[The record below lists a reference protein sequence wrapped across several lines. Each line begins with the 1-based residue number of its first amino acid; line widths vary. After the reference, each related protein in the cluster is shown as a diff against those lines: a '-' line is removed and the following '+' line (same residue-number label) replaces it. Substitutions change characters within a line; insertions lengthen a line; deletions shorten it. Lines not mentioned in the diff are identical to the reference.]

1 MSILGNN
8 TQATIGYAKQILS
21 DIDDASMCERPA
33 GLNHPAWL
41 LTHLATTADY
51 AAGLLGG
58 KGICPSS
65 WNEIGNPQK
74 PLSTNRADYPS
85 KDELI
90 GTFEAA
96 FKNASELYEKTSD
109 AELSKP
115 QKLGFYETEL
125 PTVGD
130 MATFLII
137 AHTNLHLGQL
147 SAWRRATG
155 KAPLF

>member
-1 MSILGNN
+1 MSTIGSN
-8 TQATIGYAKQILS
+8 TRATIGYAKQILN
-21 DIDDASMCERPA
+21 DVEDAQMCDQPM

-51 AAGLLGG
+51 AASLLGG
-58 KGICPSS
+58 AGVCPSS
-65 WNEIGNPQK
+65 WNELADPK
-74 PLSTNRADYPS
+74 RPLSSNRADYPT
-85 KDELI
+85 KTDLI
-90 GTFEAA
+90 KTFEAA
-96 FKNASELYEKTSD
+96 FLNASELYEKST
-109 AELSKP
+109 AEVLASP
-115 QKLGFYETEL
+115 QKLGFFEAEL

-137 AHTNLHLGQL
+137 SHTNLHLGQL